1 MPIKPIAQIRAPHIT
16 NTLFLLVGKSGSG
29 KDTMADL
36 LLKLFGLK
44 KVKSVATRNPRYEG
58 EDTYYFVSDEEYDA
72 ANLCQ
77 HVIFS
82 GCRYGAA
89 VEEVNNSSLFAIC
102 PNGIP
107 ELLENYKH
115 RPIVAIYLDTTNE
128 TRRERMIKR
137 GDAPASIETRIK
149 HDAESFGTI
158 PEGVTVHT
166 VDANQDVES
175 VLQQVL
181 DVIKLY
187 EPEHDWTWKE

>member
-1 MPIKPIAQIRAPHIT
+1 MPIKNTAQIRNSHVT

-29 KDTMADL
+29 KDTIADL
-36 LLKLFGLK
+36 LLRLFGIK

-89 VEEVNNSSLFAIC
+89 VEEVNSSSLFAIC

-115 RPIVAIYLDTTNE
+115 RPIVAIYLDTTDE
-128 TRRERMIKR
+128 TRRERMTKR
-137 GDAPASIETRIK
+137 GDTPESVNTRIN
-149 HDAESFGTI
+149 HDAKSFGSI
-158 PEGVTVHT
+158 PENVTTHT
-166 VDANQDVES
+166 VNANEPLES
-175 VLQQVL
+175 VLQQVV

-187 EPEHDWTWKE
+187 EPGYNWNWKE

>member
-89 VEEVNNSSLFAIC
+89 VEEVDSSSLFAIC
-102 PNGIP
+102 PNGMP
-107 ELLENYKH
+107 ELLENYKN
-115 RPIVAIYLDTTNE
+115 RPIVAIYLDTTDE
-128 TRRERMIKR
+128 TRRERMTKR

-175 VLQQVL
+175 VLQQII
-181 DVIKLY
+181 DIIKLY
-187 EPEHDWTWKE
+187 ESEHDWTWKE